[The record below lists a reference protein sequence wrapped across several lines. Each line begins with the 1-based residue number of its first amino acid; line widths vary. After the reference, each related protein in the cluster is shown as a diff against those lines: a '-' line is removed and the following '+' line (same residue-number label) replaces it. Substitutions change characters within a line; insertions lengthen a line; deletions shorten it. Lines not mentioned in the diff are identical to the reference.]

1 MTDGLLVIAAS
12 SPSPHLPVEA
22 EAKQHLDR
30 YRAQEGALAGREGR
44 ECLLVNV
51 VVERSYTRHLHI
63 NVNQG
68 VVCMR

>member
-12 SPSPHLPVEA
+12 SPSPHVPVEA

-30 YRAQEGALAGREGR
+30 YRAQEGPLAGR

-51 VVERSYTRHLHI
+51 VVERSHTHHLHI

-68 VVCMR
+68 GVCMQ